1 MGKIG
6 DPDWHFEYTFV
17 SEKMSP
23 YRRTGDVLLKY
34 VVYRLTS
41 LYKFLFLNVFS
52 CFFEWAKYRVNYYSK
67 LSKLNYWNNIF
78 LSRKYLEQEYT
89 QRPKKSTENSN
100 IKQKPK
106 FDTKS
111 WKEQKLQL
119 RIENLQHRL
128 SVIESEAEKIRATLK
143 KLKVDSKTHETDKT
157 SEQPIPNISQPKP
170 KFKTESIVNSVT
182 SVNPV

>member
-1 MGKIG
+1 MYFHVIS
-6 DPDWHFEYTFV
+6 
-17 SEKMSP
+17 SE
-23 YRRTGDVLLKY
+23 
-34 VVYRLTS
+34 
-41 LYKFLFLNVFS
+41 
-52 CFFEWAKYRVNYYSK
+52 

-78 LSRKYLEQEYT
+78 FSRKYLEQEYT

-143 KLKVDSKTHETDKT
+143 KLKVDSKTRETRETDKT
-157 SEQPIPNISQPKP
+157 SERTIPNITQPKP

>member
-1 MGKIG
+1 MYFQVIS
-6 DPDWHFEYTFV
+6 
-17 SEKMSP
+17 SEL
-23 YRRTGDVLLKY
+23 R
-34 VVYRLTS
+34 
-41 LYKFLFLNVFS
+41 
-52 CFFEWAKYRVNYYSK
+52 
-67 LSKLNYWNNIF
+67 KLNYWNNIF
-78 LSRKYLEQEYT
+78 FSRKYLEQEYT
-89 QRPKKSTENSN
+89 QRPKKSSENSN

-143 KLKVDSKTHETDKT
+143 KLKVDSKTRETCETRETDKT

-182 SVNPV
+182 SANPV